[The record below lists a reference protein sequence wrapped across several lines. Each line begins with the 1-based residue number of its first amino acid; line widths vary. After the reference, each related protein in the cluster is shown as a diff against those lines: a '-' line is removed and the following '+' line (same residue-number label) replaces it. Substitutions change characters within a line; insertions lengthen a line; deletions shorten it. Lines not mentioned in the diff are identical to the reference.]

1 MNARVGESSCY
12 SPYSKISSFSKISL
26 KITSEQGN
34 GWDDQWMDQST
45 KLCCVAY
52 LVILLPESG
61 SSQLRISLT
70 SLIAQTR
77 KQMIGI

>member
-1 MNARVGESSCY
+1 M
-12 SPYSKISSFSKISL
+12 
-26 KITSEQGN
+26 SEQGN

-77 KQMIGI
+77 KQMIEV